1 MEDEA
6 EAFGLEAETQKKV
19 SDSLSKIEVALSYW
33 DAAKKKPRRLA
44 RRIAYLKMSY
54 ELLSSWEKESLKGS
68 RDFAAVLS
76 RLGKFADI
84 CDRLERARA
93 RLEAG

>member
-6 EAFGLEAETQKKV
+6 KASGLEAETQKKV
-19 SDSLSKIEVALSYW
+19 SDSLSKIEAALAYW
-33 DAAKKKPRRLA
+33 DAAKKKPRRLV
-44 RRIAYLKMSY
+44 RRIAYLKMSH
-54 ELLSSWEKESLKGS
+54 ELLSGWEKESLKGS
-68 RDFAAVLS
+68 RDFSSVLT

-84 CDRLERARA
+84 CERLERARA